1 MESYLQR
8 YLAGDYHQVWSELTS
23 SNLIFSNY
31 KENIEVAHVVRMAIE
46 RAAFNVGAIVEKL
59 RKLRYEPVPVYSP
72 PKFDEAANTVPN
84 EKLMFYAP
92 LSLKMWYSIIGE
104 VDLTGTHP
112 EWKVCGFEPA
122 CIPRHQEVVYT
133 EPLQIFAGNQV
144 PVLKKKIVFYA
155 HKPSLLQGNE
165 LRPAVTEVEQ
175 QVRNLLPK

>member
-1 MESYLQR
+1 
-8 YLAGDYHQVWSELTS
+8 
-23 SNLIFSNY
+23 
-31 KENIEVAHVVRMAIE
+31 
-46 RAAFNVGAIVEKL
+46 
-59 RKLRYEPVPVYSP
+59 
-72 PKFDEAANTVPN
+72 
-84 EKLMFYAP
+84 
-92 LSLKMWYSIIGE
+92 MWYSIIGE